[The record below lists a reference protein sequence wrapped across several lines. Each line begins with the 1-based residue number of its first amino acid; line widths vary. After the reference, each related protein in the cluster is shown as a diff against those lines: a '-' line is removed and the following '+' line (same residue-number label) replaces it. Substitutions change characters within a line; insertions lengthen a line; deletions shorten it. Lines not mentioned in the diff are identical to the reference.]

1 MNWEP
6 AVPPDITG
14 PEDELF
20 DAILRLRQTF
30 IARGMEPPAAIE
42 LASWEDGMKVLR
54 LARSRYSD
62 RYRKALYGRAGP
74 DEPLTEIEISGITV
88 RWPARRWA
96 RPRAPFGRD

>member
-1 MNWEP
+1 MTWEP
-6 AVPPDITG
+6 AVTPDIRG

-20 DAILRLRQTF
+20 DAILLLRQTF
-30 IARGMEPPAAIE
+30 VARGLEPPASIE

-54 LARSRYSD
+54 LARSRYRD

-88 RWPARRWA
+88 RWPPKRWA
-96 RPRAPFGRD
+96 RSEGPFRRE